1 MKSFFQK
8 TILLLVSVPL
18 TVLADWDLNLRKG
31 ATPISREI
39 YDLHMLSLWIVTAIG
54 IIVFGIMFWSI
65 FHHRKSKNVKPAKFS
80 HSTTVEIIWTIIPLA
95 IIVALAVP
103 ATKLLIKMEDT
114 SDTEITV
121 KATGYQWKWK
131 YDYLDEDLTIFSAL
145 DERSTEVSQRNSGLS
160 PMDEENYLLN
170 VDNPIVLPTDTKIR
184 ILTTAND
191 VIHAWWVPDLG
202 WKRDAIPGF
211 INDNWAII
219 EEPGVYRGQC
229 AEPLPQ
235 GAEKMSGIIIP
246 KKTTLELRRI
256 LDDANGD
263 VQVELSS
270 SKVKFVFSEIELVS
284 KVIDGTFPDYTKVIP
299 QNNDKMLKTNISD
312 LKGAI
317 ERVSAIAVSE
327 ETKSRGLKLIIENN
341 KLQLLANSVSK
352 GSAIEELD
360 VQFAHDKLE
369 IGFNSR
375 YLLDIISEIDGTDV
389 TLNFSDPAAPVLI
402 IDDAEDNL
410 FFVLMP
416 MRI

>member
-1 MKSFFQK
+1 M
-8 TILLLVSVPL
+8 
-18 TVLADWDLNLRKG
+18 
-31 ATPISREI
+31 
-39 YDLHMLSLWIVTAIG
+39 
-54 IIVFGIMFWSI
+54 
-65 FHHRKSKNVKPAKFS
+65 
-80 HSTTVEIIWTIIPLA
+80 
-95 IIVALAVP
+95 
-103 ATKLLIKMEDT
+103 
-114 SDTEITV
+114 
-121 KATGYQWKWK
+121 
-131 YDYLDEDLTIFSAL
+131 
-145 DERSTEVSQRNSGLS
+145 
-160 PMDEENYLLN
+160 
-170 VDNPIVLPTDTKIR
+170 
-184 ILTTAND
+184 
-191 VIHAWWVPDLG
+191 
-202 WKRDAIPGF
+202 
-211 INDNWAII
+211 
-219 EEPGVYRGQC
+219 
-229 AEPLPQ
+229 PLPQ

-299 QNNDKMLKTNISD
+299 QNNDKKLKTNIVD

-341 KLQLLANSVSK
+341 KLQLLANSASK
-352 GSAIEELD
+352 GSAVEELD
-360 VQFAHDKLE
+360 VQFSHEKLE

-375 YLLDIISEIDGTDV
+375 YLLDIISEIDGNDV

>member
-1 MKSFFQK
+1 
-8 TILLLVSVPL
+8 
-18 TVLADWDLNLRKG
+18 
-31 ATPISREI
+31 
-39 YDLHMLSLWIVTAIG
+39 
-54 IIVFGIMFWSI
+54 
-65 FHHRKSKNVKPAKFS
+65 
-80 HSTTVEIIWTIIPLA
+80 
-95 IIVALAVP
+95 
-103 ATKLLIKMEDT
+103 
-114 SDTEITV
+114 
-121 KATGYQWKWK
+121 
-131 YDYLDEDLTIFSAL
+131 
-145 DERSTEVSQRNSGLS
+145 
-160 PMDEENYLLN
+160 
-170 VDNPIVLPTDTKIR
+170 
-184 ILTTAND
+184 
-191 VIHAWWVPDLG
+191 
-202 WKRDAIPGF
+202 
-211 INDNWAII
+211 
-219 EEPGVYRGQC
+219 
-229 AEPLPQ
+229 
-235 GAEKMSGIIIP
+235 MSGIIIP

-256 LDDANGD
+256 LEDANGD

-341 KLQLLANSVSK
+341 KLQLLANSASK